1 MTKDEF
7 KQRLV
12 EARQERP
19 KVFEAA
25 VSDAPASDRQIE
37 SLERLLGFSLEDS
50 HREFLQKFGGGEFG
64 FGVLFS
70 ADPESEWYVYTQLK
84 QSGLDASSFVPVS
97 DNFAGDA
104 YGFRVERGRCKKPVV
119 VWDHEIGGIRETDF
133 GDVYE
138 FMDRYALR
146 PA

>member
-1 MTKDEF
+1 MTKNEF
-7 KQRLV
+7 QQRLA

-19 KVFEAA
+19 KVFAVT
-25 VSDAPASDRQIE
+25 VSDAPASDSQIE
-37 SLERLLGFSLEDS
+37 TLENLLGCSLESS
-50 HREFLQKFGGGEFG
+50 HREFLREFGGGEFG

-70 ADPESEWYVYTQLK
+70 ADPESEWYVHAQLE

-97 DNFAGDA
+97 DNFAGDV
-104 YGFRVERGRCKKPVV
+104 YGFRVRNGRCERPMVI
-119 VWDHEIGGIRETDF
+119 WDHEIGGIREAGF
-133 GDVYE
+133 NDVYE